1 MRALALTRRPRVCD
15 PTCSNSDSRSGLLN
29 GVGECNWTE
38 KSWKRNDASWWLVLH
53 IEKFGRLRTFLVM
66 QDEVL
71 IRMSAVA
78 SLEEESFVMLQATNS
93 AEALEVLSGH
103 KA

>member
-1 MRALALTRRPRVCD
+1 
-15 PTCSNSDSRSGLLN
+15 
-29 GVGECNWTE
+29 
-38 KSWKRNDASWWLVLH
+38 
-53 IEKFGRLRTFLVM
+53 M